1 MKLKLKPPTIAILVY
16 LAVLLAGGY
25 YVGLPIQSVLSES
38 MIKFAMNGIMVLSL
52 LPMIHSGIGL
62 NFGMP
67 VGLSAALV
75 GMSLAIQFKLQGVL
89 GFLSSLVFSLLIAAI
104 FGFGYGK
111 LLNRLK
117 WREEI
122 AGVFIGFAFI
132 PLMNIFWTVAP
143 FTNRQMLYPVGGVGL
158 RPKISL
164 DGYFRFILDETMV
177 FQLGEISI
185 PLGLLL
191 FYTLTAAVIALIF
204 KSRTGKAMAALRLNA
219 EFARLSGVNENRVR
233 LMAVILSTALAA
245 VGMCVYSQSFGFVQL
260 YDGASMLTFPAL
272 SALLIGGGGGRQAS
286 IINAVVGAYLYQ
298 FVYLL
303 SVPVANAILIPELAE
318 LTRMI
323 ITNGVILFAMLME
336 RRWQHA

>member
-1 MKLKLKPPTIAILVY
+1 MRIKLKPPTIVILIY
-16 LAVLLAGGY
+16 LAVLLAGGF
-25 YVGLPIQSVLSES
+25 YVGLPLIPILSES
-38 MIKFAMNGIMVLSL
+38 MVKFAMNGIMVLSL
-52 LPMIHSGIGL
+52 LPMIQAGVGL

-75 GMSLAIQFKLQGVL
+75 GLSLAIQFKLQGMV
-89 GFLSSLVFSLLIAAI
+89 GFLSSLVFAIAIAVL
-104 FGFGYGK
+104 FGAVYGK

-117 WREEI
+117 GREEI
-122 AGVFIGFAFI
+122 AGVFTGFAFI

-164 DGYFRFILDETMV
+164 DGYFRFILDESWVIT
-177 FQLGEISI
+177 LGGIPI
-185 PLGLLL
+185 PLGLLM
-191 FYTLTAAVIALIF
+191 FYALVVAVIALIF
-204 KSRTGKAMAALRLNA
+204 KTRNGKAMAALRLNSG
-219 EFARLSGVNENRVR
+219 FARLSGVDENRVR
-233 LMAVILSTALAA
+233 LLAVILSTAIAA

-272 SALLIGGGGGRQAS
+272 SALLIGGGGSKQAT
-286 IINAVVGAYLYQ
+286 IANAVAGAYLYQ

-318 LTRMI
+318 LLRMI